1 MWRYDP
7 GALNRE
13 LLTDD
18 RVARNR
24 WPVLF
29 WANRLALIG
38 AAACL
43 AATVALLVYE
53 SARPLVVS
61 DRSTVDGMIGAA
73 YALTALLGVAFI
85 ATGFLRLFMV
95 HRLPDHVPKPR
106 PVRRQVGL
114 MPRLAGAVVFLAA
127 VAAGW
132 VHSGI
137 GTAVLFVVVFAVVYL
152 AQRWR

>member
-1 MWRYDP
+1 LWRYDP

-43 AATVALLVYE
+43 AGTVVLFVYE
-53 SARPLVVS
+53 SARPLAVS
-61 DRSTVDGMIGAA
+61 DRSTLDGMIGAA
-73 YALTALLGVAFI
+73 YVLTALLGVAFL

-95 HRLPDHVPKPR
+95 HRLPDHVPKLR
-106 PVRRQVGL
+106 PARRKVGL

-132 VHSGI
+132 VHWSI
-137 GTAVLFVVVFAVVYL
+137 GTAVLLVVVFAVVYL